1 MRCVRLVLVTSLL
14 PIPLLAGD
22 NGWNYL
28 SLCILPSFTHT
39 YLHEADVD
47 KLEAPVTTHQR
58 ERENEGQKAYL
69 LLLNL
74 GHALLLEKGKDV
86 EK

>member
-1 MRCVRLVLVTSLL
+1 M
-14 PIPLLAGD
+14 LAGD
-22 NGWNYL
+22 NGISL
-28 SLCILPSFTHT
+28 SLSLGMLLRCTMA